1 MRKIFILSVI
11 LIAGFGACQTKLDDE
26 PPAGNISGES
36 EVELS
41 ILTNSATRS
50 TEFST
55 SDEIIIDNL
64 DVLLF
69 DAEKKVCLLAY
80 YLQSERKATYD
91 SPCRKRLRCLFFG
104 KLSFVCRKDAAG
116 RNSNIPI

>member
-1 MRKIFILSVI
+1 MRKIFILSVM

-26 PPAGNISGES
+26 PPAGDISGES

-55 SDEIIIDNL
+55 SDENIIDNL

-69 DAEKKVCLLAY
+69 DAEKK
-80 YLQSERKATYD
+80 
-91 SPCRKRLRCLFFG
+91 
-104 KLSFVCRKDAAG
+104 FVCWRTTMLIFWQIVVRLSK
-116 RNSNIPI
+116 RCCRTKQQYPNIKEKPIGKYLRMH